1 MIFTGLEFWIFFLVI
16 FPLFAILYK
25 KSTARNA
32 YLALVSFYFYY
43 KTSGTFIIL
52 LLFTILLGFYAGK
65 YISKSDDKKRR
76 QFILGVSVALLLFF
90 LFFFKYAYL
99 FVDTVNALA
108 GTNWQV
114 HNFFADWGNMLWPS
128 GGFNPDVIILPVG
141 ISFFTFQIITY
152 VGDIYRNQLKPI
164 DSLSDFAFYVSF
176 FPQLV
181 AGPIVRASEFL
192 PQLKNTS
199 PITKAQFSF
208 AVYMILK
215 GLFKKLFIGDY
226 MAVNFIDRVFDN
238 PMMYTGTENLV
249 ALFAYSL
256 QVYVDFSGY
265 TDIAIGLSQLMGFK
279 LSPNF
284 NSPYKAINVSD
295 FWRRWHI
302 SLSGFLRDYL
312 YIPLGGNR
320 KSEGRTQLNLITT
333 MLLGGLWH
341 GASWNFVIWGG
352 LNGAG
357 LMVYKFWKKISPYEK
372 LTQWYIRPWKI
383 FVTFS
388 FITFTRVFFR
398 SPNMETV
405 RLWANQ
411 VLHNFSISVLPEFM
425 VGFYKV
431 WLVMALG
438 FLLHWLPNSFK
449 DKLLNYFSNSP
460 VWWQALM
467 SAVIILI
474 IYQSL
479 SSEMQPF
486 IYFQF

>member
-43 KTSGTFIIL
+43 KTSGSFIVL

-65 YISKSDDKKRR
+65 YIAKSDNKKRR
-76 QFILGVSVALLLFF
+76 QLFLGISVTLLLFF

-99 FVDTVNALA
+99 FVDTVNALI
-108 GTNWQV
+108 GTHWRV
-114 HNFFADWGNMLWPS
+114 HNFFADWGNMLWPT
-128 GGFNPDVIILPVG
+128 GGFKPEVIILPVG

-152 VGDIYRNQLKPI
+152 VGDIYRKQLKPI

-192 PQLKNTS
+192 PQLKNTLS
-199 PITKAQFSF
+199 ITKEQFSF

-284 NSPYKAINVSD
+284 NSPYKALNVGD

-320 KSEGRTQLNLITT
+320 KSELRTQFNLIIT

-372 LTQWYIRPWKI
+372 ITQWYIRSWKI
-383 FVTFS
+383 FVTFC
-388 FITFTRVFFR
+388 FITFTRIFFR
-398 SPNMETV
+398 SPDIETV
-405 RLWANQ
+405 KLWTNQ
-411 VLHNFSISVLPEFM
+411 VLNNFSISVLPEFIL
-425 VGFYKV
+425 GFYKV
-431 WLVMALG
+431 WLVMVLG

-460 VWWQALM
+460 VWWQAIM
-467 SAVIILI
+467 SAIIILI